1 MMTILRLLLSSLPM
15 LLTACAVLTPSK
27 ATSSNGVSVSLH
39 GVNYTDESFQ
49 YVIGDPKDPSNSGGG
64 EHISP
69 FSAGGTMCCFQLP
82 KRWVPGVQVQVQ
94 ATHWTKK
101 GPEKKL
107 EEITQVHMVE
117 LPRFPD
123 REVGAL
129 WVLRT
134 KEGAI
139 ELVFSNVQP
148 DHPDWPGRVKGW
160 PEPSLEYRR
169 ERWELYR
176 YSAQVDVDN
185 YKKLLSE
192 LQSNPQK
199 RVGEAWD
206 FEKQQR
212 NAEISVFSGSD
223 DPAFAAYLK
232 KEYVEGLKR
241 SKLRLE
247 KVLEAKP

>member
-1 MMTILRLLLSSLPM
+1 MMTIRRLLLSSLPM
-15 LLTACAVLTPSK
+15 LLTACAVLTPSM
-27 ATSSNGVSVSLH
+27 AISSNGVSVSLH
-39 GVNYTDESFQ
+39 GVNYTGESFQ
-49 YVIGDPKDPSNSGGG
+49 YVVGDPKDPSNSGGG

-69 FSAGGTMCCFQLP
+69 FGAGGTMCCYQLR
-82 KRWVPGVQVQVQ
+82 KRWAPGIQVQVQ

-107 EEITQVHMVE
+107 EEITQIHMVE

-176 YSAQVDVDN
+176 NLAEDSVEN
-185 YKKLLSE
+185 NRNLLSGLQAKSQQDLRKSWE
-192 LQSNPQK
+192 LHK
-199 RVGEAWD
+199 RYNREEVSEFTGPE
-206 FEKQQR
+206 
-212 NAEISVFSGSD
+212 
-223 DPAFAAYLK
+223 DPAFSAYLK
-232 KEYVEGLKR
+232 KRYVDGLR
-241 SKLRLE
+241 HSELKLQKIL
-247 KVLEAKP
+247 KAKP

>member
-1 MMTILRLLLSSLPM
+1 MMTIRRLLLSILPI
-15 LLTACAVLTPSK
+15 LLTACAVLTPSM

-39 GVNYTDESFQ
+39 GVNYTGESFQ
-49 YVIGDPKDPSNSGGG
+49 YVVGDPKDPSNSGGG

-69 FSAGGTMCCFQLP
+69 FSAGGTMCCYQLP
-82 KRWVPGVQVQVQ
+82 KRWAPGIQVQVQ
-94 ATHWTKK
+94 ATYWTEN

-176 YSAQVDVDN
+176 HSAQGDVDN
-185 YKKLLSE
+185 YRHLLSDLQTKSKKDLRESWE
-192 LQSNPQK
+192 LHKKYNREEVS
-199 RVGEAWD
+199 G
-206 FEKQQR
+206 
-212 NAEISVFSGSD
+212 FSGPE
-223 DPAFAAYLK
+223 DPAYSVYLK
-232 KEYVEGLKR
+232 KRYVKGLR
-241 SKLRLE
+241 YAELKLEQILR
-247 KVLEAKP
+247 AKP

>member
-1 MMTILRLLLSSLPM
+1 MTIHRLLLSILPV
-15 LLTACAVLTPSK
+15 LLTACAVFTPST

-39 GVNYTDESFQ
+39 GVNYTGESFQ
-49 YVIGDPKDPSNSGGG
+49 YVVADPKDPSNSGGG

-69 FSAGGTMCCFQLP
+69 FSAGGTMCCYQLP
-82 KRWVPGVQVQVQ
+82 KRWAPGIQVQVQ
-94 ATHWTKK
+94 ATYWTEN

-107 EEITQVHMVE
+107 EEITQVHIVE

-123 REVGAL
+123 KKIGAL

-139 ELVFSNVQP
+139 ELVLSNVQP
-148 DHPDWPGRVKGW
+148 DHPDWRGRVKGW

-176 YSAQVDVDN
+176 YSAQVGVDN

-192 LQSNPQK
+192 LQSNPQ
-199 RVGEAWD
+199 RRLREAW
-206 FEKQQR
+206 EHRKKR
-212 NAEISVFSGSD
+212 RSVKISAFIGVE
-223 DPAFAAYLK
+223 DPAFAAYLE
-232 KEYVEGLKR
+232 KEYLDGLK
-241 SKLRLE
+241 SSELE
-247 KVLEAKP
+247 LEQVMKAKP

>member
-1 MMTILRLLLSSLPM
+1 MTIHRLLLSILPV
-15 LLTACAVLTPSK
+15 LLTACAVFTPST

-39 GVNYTDESFQ
+39 GVNYTGESFQ
-49 YVIGDPKDPSNSGGG
+49 YVVADPKDPSNSGGG

-69 FSAGGTMCCFQLP
+69 FSAGGTMCCYQLP
-82 KRWVPGVQVQVQ
+82 KRWAPGIQVQVQ
-94 ATHWTKK
+94 ATHWTEK

-139 ELVFSNVQP
+139 ELVFSNVRP

-176 YSAQVDVDN
+176 RSAQGSVDL
-185 YKKLLSE
+185 YKSLLSKLE
-192 LQSNPQK
+192 GNPQQQLRESWEYRKKK
-199 RVGEAWD
+199 RD
-206 FEKQQR
+206 P
-212 NAEISVFSGSD
+212 EISAFTGSD

-232 KEYVEGLKR
+232 AGYVEGLER
-241 SKLRLE
+241 SELRLE
-247 KVLEAKP
+247 HILKAKP

>member
-1 MMTILRLLLSSLPM
+1 MTIHRLLLSSLPI

-49 YVIGDPKDPSNSGGG
+49 YVVGDPKDPSNSGGG

-69 FSAGGTMCCFQLP
+69 FSAGGTMCCYQLP
-82 KRWVPGVQVQVQ
+82 KRWAPGIQVQVQ

-176 YSAQVDVDN
+176 YSAQSDVKL
-185 YKKLLSE
+185 YQSLLSK
-192 LQSNPQK
+192 LQSNPQ
-199 RVGEAWD
+199 
-206 FEKQQR
+206 QR
-212 NAEISVFSGSD
+212 LREVWERNQKSRNVDMSAFTGPE
-223 DPAFAAYLK
+223 DPAFATYLK
-232 KEYVEGLKR
+232 KDYLEGLK
-241 SKLRLE
+241 SSELKLE
-247 KVLEAKP
+247 QVMKAKP

>member
-1 MMTILRLLLSSLPM
+1 MTIHRLLLSILPV
-15 LLTACAVLTPSK
+15 LLTACAVFTPST

-39 GVNYTDESFQ
+39 GVNYTGESFQ
-49 YVIGDPKDPSNSGGG
+49 YVVGDPKDPSNSGGG
-64 EHISP
+64 ENISP
-69 FSAGGTMCCFQLP
+69 FSAGGTMCCYQLP
-82 KRWVPGVQVQVQ
+82 KRWAPGIQVQVQ
-94 ATHWTKK
+94 ATYWTEN

-176 YSAQVDVDN
+176 HSAQGDVDN
-185 YKKLLSE
+185 YRDLLSDLQTKSKKDLRESWE
-192 LQSNPQK
+192 LHKKYNREEVS
-199 RVGEAWD
+199 G
-206 FEKQQR
+206 
-212 NAEISVFSGSD
+212 FSGPE
-223 DPAFAAYLK
+223 DPAYSVYLK
-232 KEYVEGLKR
+232 KRYVKGLR
-241 SKLRLE
+241 HSELKLQQIL
-247 KVLEAKP
+247 KAKP

>member
-1 MMTILRLLLSSLPM
+1 MMTIRRLLLSILPI
-15 LLTACAVLTPSK
+15 LLTACAVLTPST

-39 GVNYTDESFQ
+39 GVNYTGESFQ
-49 YVIGDPKDPSNSGGG
+49 YVVGDPKDPSNSGGG

-69 FSAGGTMCCFQLP
+69 FSAGGTMCCYQLP
-82 KRWVPGVQVQVQ
+82 KRWAPGIQVQVQ
-94 ATHWTKK
+94 ATHWTEK

-123 REVGAL
+123 REVAAL

-148 DHPDWPGRVKGW
+148 DHPDWSGRVKGW

-176 YSAQVDVDN
+176 NLAEDSVEN
-185 YKKLLSE
+185 NRNLLSGLQAKSQQDLRKSWE
-192 LQSNPQK
+192 LHK
-199 RVGEAWD
+199 RYNREEVSEFTGPE
-206 FEKQQR
+206 
-212 NAEISVFSGSD
+212 
-223 DPAFAAYLK
+223 DPAFSAYLK
-232 KEYVEGLKR
+232 KRYVDGLR
-241 SKLRLE
+241 HSELKLQQIF
-247 KVLEAKP
+247 KAKP

>member
-1 MMTILRLLLSSLPM
+1 MTIRRLLLSILPI
-15 LLTACAVLTPSK
+15 LLTACAVFTPSM

-39 GVNYTDESFQ
+39 GVNYTGESFQ
-49 YVIGDPKDPSNSGGG
+49 YVVGDPKDPSNSGGG

-69 FSAGGTMCCFQLP
+69 FSAGGTMCCYQLP
-82 KRWVPGVQVQVQ
+82 KRWAPGIQVQVQ
-94 ATHWTKK
+94 ATYWTEN

-123 REVGAL
+123 KEIGAL

-139 ELVFSNVQP
+139 ELVLSNVQP

-192 LQSNPQK
+192 LQRNPQK
-199 RVGEAWD
+199 RVREAWD

-212 NAEISVFSGSD
+212 NAEISIFSGSD

-232 KEYVEGLKR
+232 KDYVEGLRR

>member
-1 MMTILRLLLSSLPM
+1 MMTIRRLLLSILPI
-15 LLTACAVLTPSK
+15 LLTACAVLTPST

-39 GVNYTDESFQ
+39 GVNYTGESFQ
-49 YVIGDPKDPSNSGGG
+49 YVVGDPKDPSNSGGG

-69 FSAGGTMCCFQLP
+69 FSAGGTMCCYQLP
-82 KRWVPGVQVQVQ
+82 KRWAPGIQVQVQ
-94 ATHWTKK
+94 ATHWTEK

-123 REVGAL
+123 REVAAL

-148 DHPDWPGRVKGW
+148 DHPDWSGRVKGW

-176 YSAQVDVDN
+176 NLAEDSVEN
-185 YKKLLSE
+185 NRNLLSGLQAKSQQDLRKSWE
-192 LQSNPQK
+192 LHK
-199 RVGEAWD
+199 RYNREEVSEFTGPE
-206 FEKQQR
+206 
-212 NAEISVFSGSD
+212 
-223 DPAFAAYLK
+223 DPAFSAYLK
-232 KEYVEGLKR
+232 KRYVDGLR
-241 SKLRLE
+241 HSELKLQQIL
-247 KVLEAKP
+247 KAKP

>member
-1 MMTILRLLLSSLPM
+1 MTIRRLLLSILPI
-15 LLTACAVLTPSK
+15 LLTACAVLTPSM

-39 GVNYTDESFQ
+39 GVNYTGESFQ
-49 YVIGDPKDPSNSGGG
+49 YVVGDPNDPSNSGGG

-69 FSAGGTMCCFQLP
+69 FSAGGTMCCYQLP
-82 KRWVPGVQVQVQ
+82 KRWAPGIQVQVQ

-107 EEITQVHMVE
+107 EEITQIHMVE

-176 YSAQVDVDN
+176 YSAQVSVDN
-185 YKKLLSE
+185 YQNLLSE
-192 LQSNPQK
+192 LQSKPQN
-199 RVGEAWD
+199 RVREAWN

-212 NAEISVFSGSD
+212 NPEISIFSGSD
-223 DPAFAAYLK
+223 DPAFAAH
-232 KEYVEGLKR
+232 LKR
-241 SKLRLE
+241 KYWRRSHDRSFISS
-247 KVLEAKP
+247 AH

>member
-1 MMTILRLLLSSLPM
+1 MMTIRRLLLSILPI
-15 LLTACAVLTPSK
+15 LLTACAVLTPST

-39 GVNYTDESFQ
+39 GVNYTGESFQ
-49 YVIGDPKDPSNSGGG
+49 YVVGDPKDPSNSGGG

-69 FSAGGTMCCFQLP
+69 FSAGGTMCCYQLP
-82 KRWVPGVQVQVQ
+82 KRWAPGIQVQVQ
-94 ATHWTKK
+94 ATHWTEK

-123 REVGAL
+123 REVAAL

-176 YSAQVDVDN
+176 NLAEDSVEN
-185 YKKLLSE
+185 NRNLLSGLQAKSQQDLRKSWE
-192 LQSNPQK
+192 LHK
-199 RVGEAWD
+199 RYNREEVSEFTGPE
-206 FEKQQR
+206 
-212 NAEISVFSGSD
+212 
-223 DPAFAAYLK
+223 DPAFSAYLK
-232 KEYVEGLKR
+232 KRYVDGLR
-241 SKLRLE
+241 HSELKLQQIL
-247 KVLEAKP
+247 KAKP

>member
-1 MMTILRLLLSSLPM
+1 M
-15 LLTACAVLTPSK
+15 LLTACAMLTPSM

-39 GVNYTDESFQ
+39 GVNYTGESFQ
-49 YVIGDPKDPSNSGGG
+49 YVVGDPKDPSNSGGG

-69 FSAGGTMCCFQLP
+69 FSAGGTICCYQLP
-82 KRWVPGVQVQVQ
+82 KRWTPGIQVQVQ
-94 ATHWTKK
+94 ATHWTEK

-123 REVGAL
+123 RKVAAL

-169 ERWELYR
+169 ERGELYR
-176 YSAQVDVDN
+176 NLAEDSVEN
-185 YKKLLSE
+185 NRNLLSGLQAKSQQDLRKSWE
-192 LQSNPQK
+192 LNK
-199 RVGEAWD
+199 RYNREEVSEFTGPE
-206 FEKQQR
+206 
-212 NAEISVFSGSD
+212 
-223 DPAFAAYLK
+223 DPAFSAYLK
-232 KEYVEGLKR
+232 KRYVDGLR
-241 SKLRLE
+241 NSELKLQKIL
-247 KVLEAKP
+247 KAKP

>member
-1 MMTILRLLLSSLPM
+1 MMTIHRLLLSSLPI

-49 YVIGDPKDPSNSGGG
+49 YVVGDPKDPSNSGGG

-69 FSAGGTMCCFQLP
+69 FSAGGTMCCYQLP
-82 KRWVPGVQVQVQ
+82 KRWAPGIQVQVQ

-101 GPEKKL
+101 GPEKKI

-139 ELVFSNVQP
+139 ELVFSNVRP

-176 YSAQVDVDN
+176 YSAQSDVKL
-185 YKKLLSE
+185 YHSLLSK
-192 LQSNPQK
+192 LQSNPQ
-199 RVGEAWD
+199 
-206 FEKQQR
+206 QR
-212 NAEISVFSGSD
+212 LREVWERNQKSRNVDMSAFTGPE
-223 DPAFAAYLK
+223 DPAFATYLK
-232 KEYVEGLKR
+232 KDYLEGLK
-241 SKLRLE
+241 SSELKLE
-247 KVLEAKP
+247 QVMKAKP

>member
-1 MMTILRLLLSSLPM
+1 MTIHRLLLSILPV
-15 LLTACAVLTPSK
+15 LLTACAVFMPST

-39 GVNYTDESFQ
+39 GVNYTGESFQ
-49 YVIGDPKDPSNSGGG
+49 YVVADPKDPSNSGGG

-69 FSAGGTMCCFQLP
+69 FSAGGTMCCYQLP
-82 KRWVPGVQVQVQ
+82 KRWAPGIQVQVQ
-94 ATHWTKK
+94 ATHWTEK

-134 KEGAI
+134 KDGAI

-148 DHPDWPGRVKGW
+148 DHPNWPGRVKGW

-176 YSAQVDVDN
+176 NLAEDSVEN
-185 YKKLLSE
+185 NRNLLSGLQAKSQQDLRKSWE
-192 LQSNPQK
+192 LHK
-199 RVGEAWD
+199 RYNREEVSEFTGPE
-206 FEKQQR
+206 
-212 NAEISVFSGSD
+212 
-223 DPAFAAYLK
+223 DPAFSAYLK
-232 KEYVEGLKR
+232 KRYVDGLR
-241 SKLRLE
+241 HSELKLQQIL
-247 KVLEAKP
+247 KAKP

>member
-1 MMTILRLLLSSLPM
+1 MMTIRRLLLSILPI
-15 LLTACAVLTPSK
+15 LLTACAVLTPSM

-39 GVNYTDESFQ
+39 GVNYTGESFQ
-49 YVIGDPKDPSNSGGG
+49 YVVGDPKDPSNSGGG

-69 FSAGGTMCCFQLP
+69 FSAGGTMCCYQLP
-82 KRWVPGVQVQVQ
+82 KRWAPGIQVQVQ

-107 EEITQVHMVE
+107 EEITQIHMVE

-176 YSAQVDVDN
+176 YSAQVSVDN
-185 YKKLLSE
+185 YQNLLSE
-192 LQSNPQK
+192 LQSKPQN
-199 RVGEAWD
+199 RVREAWN

-212 NAEISVFSGSD
+212 NPEISIFSGSD
-223 DPAFAAYLK
+223 DPAFAAHLK
-232 KEYVEGLKR
+232 KKYVEGLKL

>member
-1 MMTILRLLLSSLPM
+1 MMTIRRLLLSILPI
-15 LLTACAVLTPSK
+15 LLTACAVFTPSM

-39 GVNYTDESFQ
+39 GVNYTGESFQ
-49 YVIGDPKDPSNSGGG
+49 YVVGDPKDPSNSGGG

-69 FSAGGTMCCFQLP
+69 FSAGGTMCCYQLP
-82 KRWVPGVQVQVQ
+82 KRWAPGIQVQVQ
-94 ATHWTKK
+94 ATHWTEK
-101 GPEKKL
+101 GSEKKL

-139 ELVFSNVQP
+139 ELVFSNVRP

-176 YSAQVDVDN
+176 RSAQGSVDL
-185 YKKLLSE
+185 YQSLLSK
-192 LQSNPQK
+192 LKSNPQQELRESWEYQKKK
-199 RVGEAWD
+199 RD
-206 FEKQQR
+206 P
-212 NAEISVFSGSD
+212 EISAFTGSD

-232 KEYVEGLKR
+232 KEYVEGLER
-241 SKLRLE
+241 SELRLE
-247 KVLEAKP
+247 KY

>member
-1 MMTILRLLLSSLPM
+1 MTIHRLLLSILPI
-15 LLTACAVLTPSK
+15 LLTACAVFTPST

-39 GVNYTDESFQ
+39 GVNYTGESFQ
-49 YVIGDPKDPSNSGGG
+49 YVVADPKDPSNSGGG
-64 EHISP
+64 EHVSP
-69 FSAGGTMCCFQLP
+69 FSAGGTMCCYQLP
-82 KRWVPGVQVQVQ
+82 KRWAPGIQVQVQ
-94 ATHWTKK
+94 ATYWTEN

-139 ELVFSNVQP
+139 ELVFSNVRP

-160 PEPSLEYRR
+160 PEPSLEYRS

-176 YSAQVDVDN
+176 RSAQGSVDL
-185 YKKLLSE
+185 YKSLLSK
-192 LQSNPQK
+192 LQSNPQ
-199 RVGEAWD
+199 
-206 FEKQQR
+206 QR
-212 NAEISVFSGSD
+212 LRESWEHLKNRRSAEISEFTGSE

-232 KEYVEGLKR
+232 GRYINELKS
-241 SKLRLE
+241 SKLQLE
-247 KVLEAKP
+247 NVLKAKP

>member
-1 MMTILRLLLSSLPM
+1 MMTIRRLLLSILPI
-15 LLTACAVLTPSK
+15 LLTACAVLTPSM

-39 GVNYTDESFQ
+39 GVNYTGESFQ
-49 YVIGDPKDPSNSGGG
+49 YVVGDPKDPSNSGGG
-64 EHISP
+64 EHIRP
-69 FSAGGTMCCFQLP
+69 FSAGGTMCCYQLP
-82 KRWVPGVQVQVQ
+82 KRWAPGIQVQVQ
-94 ATHWTKK
+94 ATHWTEK

-123 REVGAL
+123 REMGAL

-160 PEPSLEYRR
+160 PAPSLEYRR

-176 YSAQVDVDN
+176 YSAQVSVDN
-185 YKKLLSE
+185 YQNLLSE
-192 LQSNPQK
+192 LQSKPQK
-199 RVGEAWD
+199 RVREAWD

-212 NAEISVFSGSD
+212 NPEISIFSGSD

-232 KEYVEGLKR
+232 KKYFEGLKL

-247 KVLEAKP
+247 KVLETKP